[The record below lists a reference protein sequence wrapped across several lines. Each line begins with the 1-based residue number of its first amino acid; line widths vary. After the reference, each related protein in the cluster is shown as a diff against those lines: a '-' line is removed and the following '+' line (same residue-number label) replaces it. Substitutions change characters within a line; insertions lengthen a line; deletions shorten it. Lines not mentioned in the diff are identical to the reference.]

1 MHTAVMNQHP
11 HLGFSPN
18 PDDTKKQ
25 KIRFIYFQTFEN
37 RSSLPPNPPFEGLLL
52 PMLVMVGA
60 ALAQPPK
67 SSSAATVGAAVSATA
82 GVGAGLDTI
91 GDAPQPAPMSLEVKV
106 SGIFMVLDDEG
117 AGAAGGVG
125 VGSGLL
131 QALPPHGSML
141 ADENRLVK
149 FEDVDVVGAALGAGW
164 GELLLGDR
172 LNTEFRFGAAC
183 GGTGFGRGGDV
194 DFVADGAVRSNKS
207 LENDGAGGFGCD
219 NGEEGFL

>member
-1 MHTAVMNQHP
+1 MHTAVMDQRP
-11 HLGFSPN
+11 HLVFSPN

-25 KIRFIYFQTFEN
+25 KIIFIYFQTFEN
-37 RSSLPPNPPFEGLLL
+37 RSSLPPNPPFEGLL
-52 PMLVMVGA
+52 PVMVVVGA

-67 SSSAATVGAAVSATA
+67 SSSAATVGAAVAARAVA
-82 GVGAGLDTI
+82 GAGAGLDAF
-91 GDAPQPAPMSLEVKV
+91 GDAPQPAPMSLEVRV

-141 ADENRLVK
+141 ADENMLVK

-164 GELLLGDR
+164 WELLVDR

-219 NGEEGFL
+219 KGEEGFF